1 MTSTYEQRP
10 PWDAPLDQFEA
21 PPPLP
26 TRTDVVV
33 IGGGIMGAAT
43 AYELA
48 GKGAS
53 VVLLEKGRVGGEQSG
68 RNWGWTRQQAR
79 DEDELPLMQA
89 SIRRWAQLETEL
101 GADIEWTQAGNLALA
116 RDPARIRFFE
126 QWIKLAEA
134 AGLDTRLIDETQIK
148 RDHLPQL
155 AGSWLGAMY
164 TPSDGHAE
172 PALATRAFGDGA
184 RRRGVVVAEGTAVE
198 RILVDGK
205 RVTGVQTERGR
216 VEAGTVVVAAGV
228 WANRLLDDVG
238 IDLPVRIVHTSVART
253 KPVEPISR
261 MGVSYHPVVSFRQ
274 RRSGAL
280 YIAAGGWSDYDIT
293 LDSFSHLRQ
302 FLPNYLKNRKMIK
315 VHVGR
320 PLLEDIGRRLRRR
333 DLPWSLRHGR
343 VLSPPANPEKVRSSA
358 RHFREMFPTIPIE
371 IDRAWAGY
379 TDTPPDAIP
388 VIDALSSPAGLVIA
402 TAFAGHGFG
411 MGPIVGRLVAE
422 QIVDG
427 RPSLDL
433 HPFRLGRFADGTYRK
448 PRLVA

>member
-1 MTSTYEQRP
+1 MTDRYEQRP
-10 PWDAPLDQFEA
+10 PWDEPLDQFDE
-21 PPPLP
+21 PPTLP
-26 TRTDVVV
+26 ARADVVV

-48 GKGAS
+48 LKGAS
-53 VVLLEKGRVGGEQSG
+53 VVLLEKGRIGGEQSG

-89 SIRRWAQLETEL
+89 SIKRWAQLETEL
-101 GADIEWTQAGNLALA
+101 GADFEWTQEGNLALA
-116 RDPARIRFFE
+116 RDPARIKFFE
-126 QWIKLAEA
+126 QWVKLAEA
-134 AGLDTRLIDETQIK
+134 AGLDTRIIGEAEIK
-148 RDHLPQL
+148 QHLPKL
-155 AGSWLGAMY
+155 AGRWLGAMY

-172 PALATRAFGDGA
+172 PVLATRALGA
-184 RRRGVVVAEGTAVE
+184 GAAHHGAVVAEQTAVD
-198 RILVDGK
+198 RILVDGN
-205 RVTGVQTERGR
+205 RVTGVQSERGR
-216 VEAGTVVVAAGV
+216 IDAGTVVVAAGV
-228 WANRLLDDVG
+228 WAAPILRDLG

-302 FLPNYLKNRKMIK
+302 FLPNYLKNRRMIK

-333 DLPWSLRHGR
+333 DLPWSLRKGR

-358 RHFREMFPTIPIE
+358 SQFREIFPTVPIE

-388 VIDALSSPAGLVIA
+388 VIDALSSPSGLVIA
-402 TAFAGHGFG
+402 TGFAGHGFG
-411 MGPIVGRLVAE
+411 MGPIVGRLLAE